1 MALLNR
7 FKVASVFAALLL
19 PGSRAVFAQTLAVSG
34 NPAALKITAA
44 VAGSQPTSV
53 SNNLT
58 TYTVVT
64 PNPANRTYK
73 ITAQLTAPMPTNVT
87 LTVTLAAP
95 AGATS
100 VGPVALDMTARDVV
114 TGIPRSTNATRAI
127 TYQLSATVLAGVI
140 ASTNRSVLL
149 TVLKFP

>member
-1 MALLNR
+1 MSHSH
-7 FKVASVFAALLL
+7 KIASVLAALLL
-19 PGSRAVFAQTLAVSG
+19 SGSRAVFAQTIAVSG

-44 VAGSQPTSV
+44 IAGSQPTSI
-53 SNNLT
+53 SNSVT

-73 ITAQLTAPMPTNVT
+73 ITAQLNAPMPANVT

-95 AGATS
+95 AGGTS
-100 VGPVALDMTARDVV
+100 VGPVDLDMTARDVV
-114 TGIPRSTNATRAI
+114 TGIPRQTNSTQGI
-127 TYQLSATVLAGVI
+127 TYQLSATVLAGVV
-140 ASTNRSVLL
+140 ASTNRNVLL

>member
-1 MALLNR
+1 MSNS
-7 FKVASVFAALLL
+7 FKVVSVIAALLL
-19 PGSRAVFAQTLAVSG
+19 SGSRAAFAQTISVSG

-53 SNNLT
+53 SNSVT

-73 ITAQLTAPMPTNVT
+73 ITAQLNAPMPANVT

-95 AGATS
+95 AGGTS
-100 VGPVALDMTARDVV
+100 VGPVPLDMTARDVV
-114 TGIPRSTNATRAI
+114 TGIPKSTNSTQSI
-127 TYQLSATVLAGVI
+127 TYQLSATVLAGVV
-140 ASTNRSVLL
+140 ASTNRNVLL

>member
-1 MALLNR
+1 MSNS

-19 PGSRAVFAQTLAVSG
+19 SGSRAASAQTISVSG
-34 NPAALKITAA
+34 NPAKLRITAA

-53 SNNLT
+53 SNSAT

-64 PNPANRTYK
+64 PNPAGRTYK
-73 ITAQLTAPMPTNVT
+73 ITAQLNAPVPANVT

-95 AGATS
+95 AGGTS

-114 TGIPRSTNATRAI
+114 TGIPRRTNSTRSI
-127 TYQLSATVLAGVI
+127 TYQLSATVLAGVV
-140 ASTNRSVLL
+140 ASTNRNVLL